1 MAFGQKQNLT
11 KHIKVVHYQEKPF
24 VCEICGKT
32 FSGKHLLKIHSWTHT
47 GEKVNH
53 YLIYRKKS

>member
-47 GEKVNH
+47 GEKV
-53 YLIYRKKS
+53 III